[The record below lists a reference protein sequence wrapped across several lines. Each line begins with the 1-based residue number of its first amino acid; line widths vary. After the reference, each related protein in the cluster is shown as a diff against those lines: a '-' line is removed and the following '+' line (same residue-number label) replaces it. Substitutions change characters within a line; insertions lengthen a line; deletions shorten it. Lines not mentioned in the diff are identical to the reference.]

1 MPVLNNRV
9 FTAAEIEI
17 WKDVLSIQE
26 KTRER
31 DIVDIFN
38 SGLKALNIRADKIPQ
53 LSEVND
59 KLEKIT
65 GFNAVYVPA

>member
-9 FTAAEIEI
+9 FTAAETET

-38 SGLKALNIRADKIPQ
+38 SG
-53 LSEVND
+53 
-59 KLEKIT
+59 
-65 GFNAVYVPA
+65 

>member
-9 FTAAEIEI
+9 FTAAEIET

-53 LSEVND
+53 LRKNNR
-59 KLEKIT
+59 I
-65 GFNAVYVPA
+65 